1 MNLTNQTIE
10 DTYGNVITMGTAAGQ
25 PTAGNLYNG
34 AGMTVTSIDVAT
46 VNSTTHNVG
55 VSNIDKANLVVH
67 THRVVEQMADG
78 SEVGPF
84 TTVVI
89 PGGGAT
95 LRMPI
100 DVEEGMIV
108 RLANESGVK
117 VDVLSSA
124 KFTGLNPGQ
133 PFDLHADEKLYT
145 FIYHESSVNG
155 PSWYVHN

>member
-25 PTAGNLYNG
+25 PTAGNFYNG
-34 AGMTVTSIDVAT
+34 AGMTVTSITVDTVENSVNNAT
-46 VNSTTHNVG
+46 TA
-55 VSNIDKANLVVH
+55 NIDTANVH
-67 THRVVEQMADG
+67 VLTHRVSEMVADG
-78 SEVGPF
+78 SEVFPW

-89 PGGGAT
+89 PGGGTT
-95 LRMPI
+95 LRMPA
-100 DVEEGMIV
+100 DVVEGQVV
-108 RLANESGVK
+108 RVVNESGVK
-117 VDVLSSA
+117 VDLISSA
-124 KFTGLNPGQ
+124 KFTGNNPGA